1 MNGTW
6 MQWMQGIVTIRIVGG
21 QPEKLVN
28 EALAGGLR
36 LWSIRRTSAGDVECA
51 VTVGDLFRLR
61 PYIRK
66 TSCKLR
72 ITGRRGFPFWLVK
85 LERRKFFAVGLL
97 MFVAGIY
104 ALSSLVWNIDVKGNV
119 GISEEA
125 ILKAAEEEGV
135 RPFQW
140 SFRLPD
146 SDVLSKRL
154 EARLPDVAWVSVEK
168 RGTRLTI
175 RVVES
180 TRPESRPLLSP
191 RHLVASTDAVVTEV
205 LVETGRA
212 VVKKNS
218 RVRKG
223 DILISGTVGLESDP
237 RTVVAKGTVRGIVWY
252 EYNIV
257 SPLTR
262 RVKVYTGES
271 KTRWYAVVG
280 NRALQISG
288 FGSVPFAAYE
298 TVPLVTQAQWRNW
311 KLPVGKMRERLME
324 VRIDERELTAEE
336 AKAAG
341 IMQAQADI
349 LAKAGKDA
357 KVLAQNLL
365 HEKTDNGKVYMKVLF
380 EVEQSI
386 VTEMP
391 IVQMQ
396 GE

>member
-1 MNGTW
+1 
-6 MQWMQGIVTIRIVGG
+6 
-21 QPEKLVN
+21 
-28 EALAGGLR
+28 
-36 LWSIRRTSAGDVECA
+36 
-51 VTVGDLFRLR
+51 
-61 PYIRK
+61 
-66 TSCKLR
+66 
-72 ITGRRGFPFWLVK
+72 
-85 LERRKFFAVGLL
+85 

-119 GISEEA
+119 DISEEA

-223 DILISGTVGLESDP
+223 DILISGTVGLESTP

-257 SPLTR
+257 SPLTQ